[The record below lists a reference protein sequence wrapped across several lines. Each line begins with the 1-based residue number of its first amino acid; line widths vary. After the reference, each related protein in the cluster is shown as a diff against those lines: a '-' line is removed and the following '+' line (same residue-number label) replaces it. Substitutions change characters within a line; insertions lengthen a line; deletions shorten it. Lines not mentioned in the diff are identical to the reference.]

1 MQCLCINNL
10 SAPSVVFTDAYEWLN
25 CTFLWSKYWGHMK
38 WSLFTSIPQGRKT
51 SKQMVIRNIIFSV
64 FLSPFV
70 NKLHKLLELARA
82 SEWAFRLQAEN
93 IALSPWHTPKLFNVL
108 GSCHS
113 NKFKSVFHG
122 LTASELFFKFIK
134 IVSSKVLPSHAHCNL
149 STLSEF
155 LPWPPKPYITSDSTR
170 TPTSP

>member
-38 WSLFTSIPQGRKT
+38 WSSFTSIPQGRKT

-64 FLSPFV
+64 FLSHCV

-82 SEWAFRLQAEN
+82 SEWALRLHAPY
-93 IALSPWHTPKLFNVL
+93 IALSLWQMPKLLNVL
-108 GSCHS
+108 GFCHS

-134 IVSSKVLPSHAHCNL
+134 IVFSKSLAFSWPLRSHHIA
-149 STLSEF
+149 
-155 LPWPPKPYITSDSTR
+155 
-170 TPTSP
+170 